1 MEGHESQDEPP
12 TKPPVLEGPDITR
25 LQILFQNLTYTV
37 QVKPAK
43 KGGDTSKSILKDVS
57 GVFEPA
63 RLTAVMG
70 ASGSGKTTLL
80 NVLAGFYKAQDK
92 LTGDVLV
99 NGKAVTKEKMRRIS
113 GFVHQEDVILHTM
126 TVREALEFAA
136 ALKLPSS
143 MTAAQKSQRAMEVA
157 QLLNL
162 HKSLDSVV
170 GSSMIKG
177 ISGGEKRRL
186 SLGMEMVT
194 EPAVLFLDESSSG
207 LDSFTAFKVVHILRS
222 VAHLHGRTVVCSIH
236 QPSSEVFHLFDDLV
250 VLAAGQIIYLGQV
263 QDMVGYFGALGYHCP
278 NYTNPADYLFMEVL
292 NAPAAAGDDTEAAP
306 QADGANGHGHHL
318 PRLPH
323 LPSLPH
329 RHGHAAAGHDAEAGK
344 HAAEA
349 EAEAEAAAKAALSA
363 AEAAHAA
370 EEQRIASL
378 IAAWDGSPQAAALHR
393 SLTSRRAAEAA
404 GISKLA
410 ESAVAPFWLQ
420 APLLARRALLNAWRN
435 PLVFRGKL
443 AQTVFLSL
451 VVGLIYLQV
460 SDDLAGVQDRQGS
473 LFFLVVEGLFG
484 SVMGI
489 LTVFGSEK
497 PVFQREFG
505 TRLYGLPAY
514 FISRWLVELP
524 SHIILP
530 VLFSCICYFMIGYQ
544 ATAAHFGWFALT
556 MVLMDNSGAALGI
569 FVSCLFNDLSV
580 ALSVM
585 PMFLLPLMVFSGF
598 FVNSDTIPPYFTW
611 IQYISP
617 MRYGY
622 IALAKN
628 EFAGL
633 QINCSPDES
642 CPPGYNGAM
651 VLANMGFSDKGSV
664 GQNLGILFAMVW
676 ALLLLAYVA
685 LWLAVRRLVK

>member
-1 MEGHESQDEPP
+1 MEGTESKDEPP
-12 TKPPVLEGPDITR
+12 IKPPVLEVPDTR

-43 KGGDTSKSILKDVS
+43 KGGETSKSILKDVS

-92 LTGDVLV
+92 LTGDILV
-99 NGKAVTKEKMRRIS
+99 NGKPVTKEKIRRIS

-126 TVREALEFAA
+126 TVREALDFAA

-170 GSSMIKG
+170 GSAMIKG

-194 EPAVLFLDESSSG
+194 EPAILFLDEPSSG

-250 VLAAGQIIYLGQV
+250 VLAAGQVIYLGTV
-263 QDMVGYFGALGYHCP
+263 PDMVGYFSALGYHCP

-292 NAPAAAGDDTEAAP
+292 NAPAATGEDTEAAQP
-306 QADGANGHGHHL
+306 AGGGQGHADGHHL

-329 RHGHAAAGHDAEAGK
+329 RHGHAAATHDAEAGK
-344 HAAEA
+344 KAA
-349 EAEAEAAAKAALSA
+349 EAEAEAAAEAVISA

-370 EEQRIASL
+370 EEQRIAAL
-378 IAAWDGSPQAAALHR
+378 IAAWGGSPQAAALHR
-393 SLTSRRAAEAA
+393 SLTSRRYTDAT
-404 GISKLA
+404 GVGKHA
-410 ESAVAPFWLQ
+410 ESATAPFWLQ
-420 APLLARRALLNAWRN
+420 ARLLARRALLNAWRN

-443 AQTVFLSL
+443 AQTIFLSL
-451 VVGLIYLQV
+451 VVGLIYLQL

-524 SHIILP
+524 SHILLP

-622 IALAKN
+622 IALVKN
-628 EFAGL
+628 EFTGL
-633 QINCSPDES
+633 QINCTPDES
-642 CPPGYNGAM
+642 CPPGYDGDM
-651 VLANMGFSDKGSV
+651 VLANMGFSDKGSI

-676 ALLLLAYVA
+676 ALLLLSYVA